1 MTTAQVSDQNPIL
14 RCWLNGTSSMRWNQT
29 ISLYSFDAME
39 TDLVRQFD
47 RLGDEKEKMQVLGQ
61 KDKVFQDGCFFSSL
75 LNETRIVRVF

>member
-1 MTTAQVSDQNPIL
+1 
-14 RCWLNGTSSMRWNQT
+14 MRWNQT

-47 RLGDEKEKMQVLGQ
+47 RLGDEKEKMQVLG
-61 KDKVFQDGCFFSSL
+61 KRTKFSRMAVFFSSL